1 MRDVLS
7 ARGRAR
13 EQVRM
18 ARETGIAAVVGRRYW
33 RKAEARVVVEAWRAS
48 GESLARFARRHGLG
62 APRIAWWAR
71 PVEGRTPAPVHFHP
85 VRLAT
90 RDAGGGAAIKVHL
103 VGGHRVRVPPGFP
116 AADLQRVLAVLEAG
130 TPC

>member
-1 MRDVLS
+1 
-7 ARGRAR
+7 
-13 EQVRM
+13 M
-18 ARETGIAAVVGRRYW
+18 AKETDIAAVVGRRYW
-33 RKAEARVVVEAWRAS
+33 REAEARVVVEAWRTS
-48 GESLARFARRHGLG
+48 GESLAGFARRHGLG

-71 PVEGRTPAPVHFHP
+71 RVDGRPPAPVRFHP

-90 RDAGGGAAIKVHL
+90 PDGGGGAAIEIHL

-116 AADLQRVLAVLEAG
+116 AADLQRVLAVLDAG